1 MSGRELVI
9 LLLGFAIVAVVLRGL
24 YVAINAR
31 RGQVKLAISKN
42 IPQDVDLEALELA
55 ELPGGGAR
63 VVTRSLEEV
72 NRQNSALDLAE
83 TKAKTLNLADT
94 ENHDHIPVLMDAVEL
109 SQVKSQPSIDEL
121 YEEPHE
127 EAHDEPHEERYEE
140 SAQAVELEDQFDQQG
155 QAEAYSAPA
164 MEAATD
170 APDNEAY
177 EEPAAQTHSVEV
189 FNTQVSQDPS
199 IGEGWDDEDDYERDE
214 GDEVEAEVEAGESYA
229 AQQQTEAEY
238 VDEGETD
245 SALFDYEDDDTQEE
259 LESEERLDHRQTDTM
274 SSVAPDYDDAED
286 DDAAEDGF
294 VERSAT
300 DMPQDDSAPFSDD
313 DSYAEDEFENDVDD
327 YEEIAEAEL
336 EEEPEEEI
344 EEEPALFDADSSAD
358 GFSMTAGER
367 IGGNPPITTEV
378 KQSELFDEFDEDDR
392 GAMEK
397 PKKRAS
403 LFSLFKRKSKQL
415 KESDDPIESIE
426 EPAAAV
432 EEETEELA
440 QQELAGAQWDEP
452 DDVLFD
458 EPQDAVAAEPDY
470 EEPAYEEETYEEPAY
485 EEEAYEEEIVD
496 ELDQKRAES
505 SQPKAAD
512 PDAADEF
519 EQSEVLVLN
528 VMAKNG
534 RVFSGDDLLHVL
546 ITSGL
551 KFGEMNI
558 FHRRLS
564 KEHQGKVIFSVAN
577 MLNPGTFDLN
587 NMDEFTTLGIS
598 FFLALPTAINNLD
611 AFEQMLGV
619 AQDIRD
625 TLDGDLKD
633 DHRNGMTA
641 QTIEHYRQR
650 VRDFELR
657 RLKAVAARG

>member
-31 RGQVKLAISKN
+31 RGQIKLAISKN

-109 SQVKSQPSIDEL
+109 SQINTQSSIDEL
-121 YEEPHE
+121 YKEPHEEPHE
-127 EAHDEPHEERYEE
+127 EP
-140 SAQAVELEDQFDQQG
+140 AQAAELENQFDQQD
-155 QAEAYSAPA
+155 QVEAYSAPA
-164 MEAATD
+164 MDAATD
-170 APDNEAY
+170 SPYNEAH
-177 EEPAAQTHSVEV
+177 EEPAVQTHSVEV

-214 GDEVEAEVEAGESYA
+214 AEAEVEAGDSYA

-238 VDEGETD
+238 VDEGDTD
-245 SALFDYEDDDTQEE
+245 SAFFDYEDDDTQEE
-259 LESEERLDHRQTDTM
+259 LESEERLEHRQTDTM
-274 SSVAPDYDDAED
+274 SSVAPDYDDAEV
-286 DDAAEDGF
+286 DDATEDGF
-294 VERSAT
+294 VEQLAT
-300 DMPQDDSAPFSDD
+300 DTPQDDSAQFSDD
-313 DSYAEDEFENDVDD
+313 DGYAEDEFENDVDD
-327 YEEIAEAEL
+327 YEETAEAE
-336 EEEPEEEI
+336 PS
-344 EEEPALFDADSSAD
+344 LFDADSSAD

-378 KQSELFDEFDEDDR
+378 EQSELSDEFDEDDR

-403 LFSLFKRKSKQL
+403 LFSLFGRKSKEL
-415 KESDDPIESIE
+415 KKKPKEINDAIESIE
-426 EPAAAV
+426 EPVAAV
-432 EEETEELA
+432 AEEAEELV
-440 QQELAGAQWDEP
+440 QQELASEQWDEP

-458 EPQDAVAAEPDY
+458 DGQDAVAAEPAYD
-470 EEPAYEEETYEEPAY
+470 EPDYEEPAY

-505 SQPKAAD
+505 SQPQAAD
-512 PDAADEF
+512 PAAADEF

-528 VMAKNG
+528 VTAKNG
-534 RVFSGDDLLHVL
+534 RVFTGDDLLHVL

-558 FHRRLS
+558 FHKRLS
-564 KEHQGKVIFSVAN
+564 KEHQGTVIFSVAN

-598 FFLALPTAINNLD
+598 FFLALPSAINNLD

>member
-31 RGQVKLAISKN
+31 RGQIKLAISKN

-109 SQVKSQPSIDEL
+109 SQINTQSSIDEL
-121 YEEPHE
+121 YKEPHE
-127 EAHDEPHEERYEE
+127 EPHEERYEE
-140 SAQAVELEDQFDQQG
+140 PAQAAELENQFDQQD
-155 QAEAYSAPA
+155 QVEAYSAPV
-164 MEAATD
+164 MDAATD
-170 APDNEAY
+170 SPYNEAH

-189 FNTQVSQDPS
+189 FNTQASQDPS

-214 GDEVEAEVEAGESYA
+214 AEAEVEAGDSYA

-238 VDEGETD
+238 VDEGDTD

-259 LESEERLDHRQTDTM
+259 LESEERLEHRQTDTM
-274 SSVAPDYDDAED
+274 SSVAPDYDDAEV
-286 DDAAEDGF
+286 DDATEDGF
-294 VERSAT
+294 VEQSAT
-300 DMPQDDSAPFSDD
+300 DTPQDDSAQFSDD
-313 DSYAEDEFENDVDD
+313 DGYAEDEFENDVDD
-327 YEEIAEAEL
+327 YEETAEAEL
-336 EEEPEEEI
+336 EEEPS
-344 EEEPALFDADSSAD
+344 LFDADSSAD

-367 IGGNPPITTEV
+367 IGGNPPISTEV
-378 KQSELFDEFDEDDR
+378 EQSELFDEFDEDDR

-403 LFSLFKRKSKQL
+403 LFSLFGRKSKEL
-415 KESDDPIESIE
+415 KKKPKEINDAIESIE
-426 EPAAAV
+426 EPVAAV
-432 EEETEELA
+432 AEEAEELV
-440 QQELAGAQWDEP
+440 QQELASEQWDEP

-458 EPQDAVAAEPDY
+458 DGQDAVAAEPAYD
-470 EEPAYEEETYEEPAY
+470 EPDYEEPAY

-505 SQPKAAD
+505 SQPQAAD
-512 PDAADEF
+512 PAAADEF

-528 VMAKNG
+528 VTAKNG
-534 RVFSGDDLLHVL
+534 RVFAGDDLLHVL

-558 FHRRLS
+558 FHKRLS
-564 KEHQGKVIFSVAN
+564 KEHQGTVIFSVAN

-598 FFLALPTAINNLD
+598 FFLALPSAINNLD

>member
-31 RGQVKLAISKN
+31 RGQIKLAISKN

-109 SQVKSQPSIDEL
+109 SQINTQSSIDEL
-121 YEEPHE
+121 YKEPHE
-127 EAHDEPHEERYEE
+127 EPHEERYEE
-140 SAQAVELEDQFDQQG
+140 PAQAAELENQFDQQD
-155 QAEAYSAPA
+155 QVEAYSAPV
-164 MEAATD
+164 MDAATD
-170 APDNEAY
+170 SPYNEAH

-214 GDEVEAEVEAGESYA
+214 AEAEVEAGDSYA

-238 VDEGETD
+238 VDEGDTD

-259 LESEERLDHRQTDTM
+259 LESEERLEHRQTDTM
-274 SSVAPDYDDAED
+274 SSVAPDYDDAEV
-286 DDAAEDGF
+286 DDATEDGF
-294 VERSAT
+294 VEQLAT
-300 DMPQDDSAPFSDD
+300 DTPQDDSAQFSDD
-313 DSYAEDEFENDVDD
+313 DGYAEDEFENDVDD
-327 YEEIAEAEL
+327 YEETAEAEL
-336 EEEPEEEI
+336 EEEPS
-344 EEEPALFDADSSAD
+344 LFDADSSAD

-378 KQSELFDEFDEDDR
+378 EQSELFDEFDEDDR

-403 LFSLFKRKSKQL
+403 LFSLFGRKSKVL
-415 KESDDPIESIE
+415 KKKPKEINDAIESIE
-426 EPAAAV
+426 EPVAAV
-432 EEETEELA
+432 VEEAEELV
-440 QQELAGAQWDEP
+440 QQELASEQWDEP

-458 EPQDAVAAEPDY
+458 DGQDAVAAEPAYD
-470 EEPAYEEETYEEPAY
+470 EPDYEEPAY

-505 SQPKAAD
+505 SQPQAAD
-512 PDAADEF
+512 PAAADEF

-528 VMAKNG
+528 VTAKNG
-534 RVFSGDDLLHVL
+534 RVFAGDDLLHVL

-558 FHRRLS
+558 FHKRLS
-564 KEHQGKVIFSVAN
+564 KEHQGTVIFSVAN

-598 FFLALPTAINNLD
+598 FFLALPSAINNLD

>member
-31 RGQVKLAISKN
+31 RGQIKLAISKN

-109 SQVKSQPSIDEL
+109 SQINTQSSIDEL
-121 YEEPHE
+121 YKEPHE
-127 EAHDEPHEERYEE
+127 EPHEERYEE
-140 SAQAVELEDQFDQQG
+140 PAQAAELENQFDQQD
-155 QAEAYSAPA
+155 QVEAYSALA
-164 MEAATD
+164 MDAATD
-170 APDNEAY
+170 SPYNEAH

-189 FNTQVSQDPS
+189 FNTQASQDPS

-214 GDEVEAEVEAGESYA
+214 VEAEVEAGDSYA

-238 VDEGETD
+238 VDEGDTD
-245 SALFDYEDDDTQEE
+245 SAFFDYEDDDTQEE
-259 LESEERLDHRQTDTM
+259 LESEERLEHRQTDTM
-274 SSVAPDYDDAED
+274 SSVAPDYDDAEV
-286 DDAAEDGF
+286 DDATEDGF
-294 VERSAT
+294 VEQLAT
-300 DMPQDDSAPFSDD
+300 DTPQDDSAQFSDD
-313 DSYAEDEFENDVDD
+313 DGYAEDEFENDVDD
-327 YEEIAEAEL
+327 YEETAEAEL
-336 EEEPEEEI
+336 EEEPS
-344 EEEPALFDADSSAD
+344 LFDADSSAD

-378 KQSELFDEFDEDDR
+378 EQSELFDEFDEDDR

-403 LFSLFKRKSKQL
+403 LFSLFGRKSKVL
-415 KESDDPIESIE
+415 KKKPKEINDAIESIE
-426 EPAAAV
+426 EPVAAV
-432 EEETEELA
+432 VEEAEELV
-440 QQELAGAQWDEP
+440 QQELASEQWDEP

-458 EPQDAVAAEPDY
+458 DGQDAVAAEPAYD
-470 EEPAYEEETYEEPAY
+470 EPDYEEPAY

-505 SQPKAAD
+505 SQPQAAD
-512 PDAADEF
+512 PAAADEF

-528 VMAKNG
+528 VTAKNG
-534 RVFSGDDLLHVL
+534 RVFTGDDLLHVL

-558 FHRRLS
+558 FHKRLS
-564 KEHQGKVIFSVAN
+564 KEHQGTVIFSVAN

-598 FFLALPTAINNLD
+598 FFLALPSAINNLD

>member
-31 RGQVKLAISKN
+31 RGQIKLAISKN

-109 SQVKSQPSIDEL
+109 SQINTQSSIDEL
-121 YEEPHE
+121 YKEPHE
-127 EAHDEPHEERYEE
+127 EPHEERYEE
-140 SAQAVELEDQFDQQG
+140 PAQAAELENQFDQQD
-155 QAEAYSAPA
+155 QVEAYSAPV
-164 MEAATD
+164 MDAATD
-170 APDNEAY
+170 SPYNEAH

-189 FNTQVSQDPS
+189 FNTQASQDPS

-214 GDEVEAEVEAGESYA
+214 VEAEVEAGDSYA

-238 VDEGETD
+238 VDEGDTD

-259 LESEERLDHRQTDTM
+259 LESEERLEHRQTDTM
-274 SSVAPDYDDAED
+274 SSVAPDYDDAEV
-286 DDAAEDGF
+286 DDATEDGF
-294 VERSAT
+294 VEQSAT
-300 DMPQDDSAPFSDD
+300 DTPQDDSAQFSDD
-313 DSYAEDEFENDVDD
+313 DGYAEDEFENDVDD
-327 YEEIAEAEL
+327 YEETAEAEL
-336 EEEPEEEI
+336 EEEPS
-344 EEEPALFDADSSAD
+344 LFDADSSAD

-378 KQSELFDEFDEDDR
+378 EQSELFDEFDEDDR

-403 LFSLFKRKSKQL
+403 LFSLFGRKSKVL
-415 KESDDPIESIE
+415 KKKPKEINDAIESIE
-426 EPAAAV
+426 EPVAAV
-432 EEETEELA
+432 VEEAEELV
-440 QQELAGAQWDEP
+440 QQELASEQWDEP

-458 EPQDAVAAEPDY
+458 DGQDAVAAEPAYD
-470 EEPAYEEETYEEPAY
+470 EPDYEEPAY

-505 SQPKAAD
+505 SQPQAAD
-512 PDAADEF
+512 PAAADEF

-528 VMAKNG
+528 VTAKNG
-534 RVFSGDDLLHVL
+534 RVFTGDDLLHVL

-558 FHRRLS
+558 FHKRLS
-564 KEHQGKVIFSVAN
+564 KEHQGTVIFSVAN

-598 FFLALPTAINNLD
+598 FFLALPSAINNLD

>member
-31 RGQVKLAISKN
+31 RGQIKLAISKN

-109 SQVKSQPSIDEL
+109 SQINTQSSIDEL
-121 YEEPHE
+121 YKEPHE
-127 EAHDEPHEERYEE
+127 EPHEERYEE
-140 SAQAVELEDQFDQQG
+140 PAQAAELENQFDQQD
-155 QAEAYSAPA
+155 QVEAYSAPA
-164 MEAATD
+164 MDAATD
-170 APDNEAY
+170 SPYNEAH

-214 GDEVEAEVEAGESYA
+214 AEAEVEAGDSYA

-238 VDEGETD
+238 VDEGDTD
-245 SALFDYEDDDTQEE
+245 SAFFDYEDDDTQEE
-259 LESEERLDHRQTDTM
+259 LESEERLEHRQTDTM
-274 SSVAPDYDDAED
+274 SSVAPDYDDAEV
-286 DDAAEDGF
+286 DDATEDGF
-294 VERSAT
+294 VEQSAT
-300 DMPQDDSAPFSDD
+300 DTPQDDSAQFSDD
-313 DSYAEDEFENDVDD
+313 DGYAEDEFENDVDD
-327 YEEIAEAEL
+327 YEETAEAEL
-336 EEEPEEEI
+336 EEEPS
-344 EEEPALFDADSSAD
+344 LFDADSSAD

-378 KQSELFDEFDEDDR
+378 EQSELFDEFDEDDR

-403 LFSLFKRKSKQL
+403 LFSLFGRKSKEL
-415 KESDDPIESIE
+415 KKKPKEINDAIESIE
-426 EPAAAV
+426 EPVAAV
-432 EEETEELA
+432 AEEAEELV
-440 QQELAGAQWDEP
+440 QQELASEQWDEP

-458 EPQDAVAAEPDY
+458 DGQDAVAAEPAYD
-470 EEPAYEEETYEEPAY
+470 EPDYEEPAY

-505 SQPKAAD
+505 SQPQAAD
-512 PDAADEF
+512 PAAADEF

-528 VMAKNG
+528 VTAKNG
-534 RVFSGDDLLHVL
+534 RVFTGDDLLHVL

-558 FHRRLS
+558 FHKRLS
-564 KEHQGKVIFSVAN
+564 KEHQGTVIFSVAN

-598 FFLALPTAINNLD
+598 FFLALPSAINNLD

>member
-31 RGQVKLAISKN
+31 RGQIKLAISEN

-109 SQVKSQPSIDEL
+109 SQINTQSSIDEL
-121 YEEPHE
+121 YKEPHE
-127 EAHDEPHEERYEE
+127 EPHEERYEE
-140 SAQAVELEDQFDQQG
+140 PAQAAELENQFDQQD
-155 QAEAYSAPA
+155 QVEAYSAPV
-164 MEAATD
+164 MDAATD
-170 APDNEAY
+170 SPYNEAH

-189 FNTQVSQDPS
+189 FNTQASQDPS

-214 GDEVEAEVEAGESYA
+214 VEAEVEAGDSYA

-238 VDEGETD
+238 VDEGDTD
-245 SALFDYEDDDTQEE
+245 SAFFDYEDDDTQEE
-259 LESEERLDHRQTDTM
+259 LESEERLEHRQTDTM
-274 SSVAPDYDDAED
+274 SSVAPDYDDAEV
-286 DDAAEDGF
+286 DDATEDGF
-294 VERSAT
+294 VEQLAT
-300 DMPQDDSAPFSDD
+300 DTPQDDSAQFSDD
-313 DSYAEDEFENDVDD
+313 DGYAEDEFENDVDD
-327 YEEIAEAEL
+327 YEETAEAEL
-336 EEEPEEEI
+336 EEEPS
-344 EEEPALFDADSSAD
+344 LFDADSSAD

-378 KQSELFDEFDEDDR
+378 EQSELFDEFDEDDR

-403 LFSLFKRKSKQL
+403 LFSLFGRKSKVL
-415 KESDDPIESIE
+415 KKKPKEINDAIESIE
-426 EPAAAV
+426 EPVAAV
-432 EEETEELA
+432 VEEAEELV
-440 QQELAGAQWDEP
+440 QQELASEQWDEP

-458 EPQDAVAAEPDY
+458 DGQDAVAAEPAYD
-470 EEPAYEEETYEEPAY
+470 EPDYEEPAY

-505 SQPKAAD
+505 SQPQAAD
-512 PDAADEF
+512 PAAADEF

-528 VMAKNG
+528 VTAKNG
-534 RVFSGDDLLHVL
+534 RVFTGDDLLHVL

-558 FHRRLS
+558 FHKRLS
-564 KEHQGKVIFSVAN
+564 KEHQGTVIFSVAN

-598 FFLALPTAINNLD
+598 FFLALPSAINNLD

>member
-1 MSGRELVI
+1 
-9 LLLGFAIVAVVLRGL
+9 
-24 YVAINAR
+24 
-31 RGQVKLAISKN
+31 
-42 IPQDVDLEALELA
+42 
-55 ELPGGGAR
+55 
-63 VVTRSLEEV
+63 
-72 NRQNSALDLAE
+72 
-83 TKAKTLNLADT
+83 
-94 ENHDHIPVLMDAVEL
+94 MD
-109 SQVKSQPSIDEL
+109 
-121 YEEPHE
+121 
-127 EAHDEPHEERYEE
+127 
-140 SAQAVELEDQFDQQG
+140 
-155 QAEAYSAPA
+155 
-164 MEAATD
+164 AATD
-170 APDNEAY
+170 SPYNEAH

-214 GDEVEAEVEAGESYA
+214 VEAEVEAGDSYA

-238 VDEGETD
+238 VDEGDTD

-259 LESEERLDHRQTDTM
+259 LESEERLEHRQTDTM
-274 SSVAPDYDDAED
+274 SSVAPDYDDAEV
-286 DDAAEDGF
+286 DDATEDGF
-294 VERSAT
+294 VEQSAT
-300 DMPQDDSAPFSDD
+300 DTPQDDSAQFSDD
-313 DSYAEDEFENDVDD
+313 DGYAEDEFENDVDD
-327 YEEIAEAEL
+327 YEETAEAEL
-336 EEEPEEEI
+336 EEEPS
-344 EEEPALFDADSSAD
+344 LFDADISAD

-378 KQSELFDEFDEDDR
+378 EQSELFDEFDEDDR

-403 LFSLFKRKSKQL
+403 LFSLFGRKSKEL
-415 KESDDPIESIE
+415 KKKPKEINDAIESIE
-426 EPAAAV
+426 EPVAAV
-432 EEETEELA
+432 VEEAEELV
-440 QQELAGAQWDEP
+440 QQELASEQWDEP

-458 EPQDAVAAEPDY
+458 DGQDAVAAEPAYD
-470 EEPAYEEETYEEPAY
+470 EPDYEEPAY

-496 ELDQKRAES
+496 ELDEKRAES
-505 SQPKAAD
+505 SQPQAAD
-512 PDAADEF
+512 PAAADEF

-528 VMAKNG
+528 VTAKNG
-534 RVFSGDDLLHVL
+534 RVFTGDDLLHVL

-558 FHRRLS
+558 FHKRLS
-564 KEHQGKVIFSVAN
+564 KEHQGTVIFSVAN

-598 FFLALPTAINNLD
+598 FFLALPSAINNLD

-657 RLKAVAARG
+657 RLKAVAARE

>member
-31 RGQVKLAISKN
+31 RGQIKLAISKN

-109 SQVKSQPSIDEL
+109 SQINTQSSIDEL
-121 YEEPHE
+121 YKEPHE
-127 EAHDEPHEERYEE
+127 EPHEERYEE
-140 SAQAVELEDQFDQQG
+140 PAQAAELENQFDQQD
-155 QAEAYSAPA
+155 QVEAYSAPV
-164 MEAATD
+164 MDAATD
-170 APDNEAY
+170 SPYNEAH

-189 FNTQVSQDPS
+189 FNTQASQDPS

-214 GDEVEAEVEAGESYA
+214 AEAEVEAGDSYA

-238 VDEGETD
+238 VDEGDTD
-245 SALFDYEDDDTQEE
+245 SAFFDYEDDDTQEE
-259 LESEERLDHRQTDTM
+259 LESEERLEHRQTDTM
-274 SSVAPDYDDAED
+274 SSVAPDYDDAEV
-286 DDAAEDGF
+286 DDATEDGF
-294 VERSAT
+294 VEQSAT
-300 DMPQDDSAPFSDD
+300 DTPQDDSAQFSDD
-313 DSYAEDEFENDVDD
+313 DGYAEDEFENDVDD
-327 YEEIAEAEL
+327 YEETAEAEL
-336 EEEPEEEI
+336 EEEPS
-344 EEEPALFDADSSAD
+344 LFDADSSAD

-367 IGGNPPITTEV
+367 IGGNPPISTEV
-378 KQSELFDEFDEDDR
+378 EQSELFDEFDEDDR

-403 LFSLFKRKSKQL
+403 LFSLFGRKSKVL
-415 KESDDPIESIE
+415 KKKPKEINDAIESIE
-426 EPAAAV
+426 EPVAAV
-432 EEETEELA
+432 VEEAEELV
-440 QQELAGAQWDEP
+440 QQELASEQWDEP

-458 EPQDAVAAEPDY
+458 DGQDAVAAEPAYD
-470 EEPAYEEETYEEPAY
+470 EPDYEEPAY

-505 SQPKAAD
+505 SQPQAAD
-512 PDAADEF
+512 PAAADEF

-528 VMAKNG
+528 VTAKNG
-534 RVFSGDDLLHVL
+534 RVFAGDDLLHVL

-558 FHRRLS
+558 FHKRLS
-564 KEHQGKVIFSVAN
+564 KEHQGTVIFSVAN

-598 FFLALPTAINNLD
+598 FFLALPSAINNLD

>member
-31 RGQVKLAISKN
+31 RGQIKLAISKN

-109 SQVKSQPSIDEL
+109 SQINTQSSIDEL
-121 YEEPHE
+121 YKEPHE
-127 EAHDEPHEERYEE
+127 EPHEERYEE
-140 SAQAVELEDQFDQQG
+140 PAQAAELENQFDQQD
-155 QAEAYSAPA
+155 QVEAYSAPV
-164 MEAATD
+164 MDAATD
-170 APDNEAY
+170 SPYNEAH

-214 GDEVEAEVEAGESYA
+214 VEAEVEAGDSYA

-238 VDEGETD
+238 VDEGDTD

-259 LESEERLDHRQTDTM
+259 LESEERLEHRQTDTM
-274 SSVAPDYDDAED
+274 SSVAPDYDDAEV
-286 DDAAEDGF
+286 DDATEDGF
-294 VERSAT
+294 VEQLAT
-300 DMPQDDSAPFSDD
+300 DTPQDDSAQFSDD
-313 DSYAEDEFENDVDD
+313 DGYAEDEFENDVDD
-327 YEEIAEAEL
+327 YEETAEAEL
-336 EEEPEEEI
+336 EEEPS
-344 EEEPALFDADSSAD
+344 LFDADSSAD

-378 KQSELFDEFDEDDR
+378 EQSELFDEFDEDDR

-403 LFSLFKRKSKQL
+403 LFSLFGRKSKVL
-415 KESDDPIESIE
+415 KKKPKEINDAIESIE
-426 EPAAAV
+426 EPVAAV
-432 EEETEELA
+432 AEEAEELV
-440 QQELAGAQWDEP
+440 QQELASEQWDEP

-458 EPQDAVAAEPDY
+458 DGQDAVAAEPAYD
-470 EEPAYEEETYEEPAY
+470 EPDYEEPAY

-505 SQPKAAD
+505 SQPQAAD
-512 PDAADEF
+512 PAAADEF

-528 VMAKNG
+528 VTAKNG
-534 RVFSGDDLLHVL
+534 RVFTGDDLLHVL

-558 FHRRLS
+558 FHKRLS
-564 KEHQGKVIFSVAN
+564 KEHQGTVIFSVAN

-598 FFLALPTAINNLD
+598 FFLALPSAINNLD

>member
-31 RGQVKLAISKN
+31 RGQIKLAISKN

-109 SQVKSQPSIDEL
+109 SQINTQSSIDEL
-121 YEEPHE
+121 YKEPHE
-127 EAHDEPHEERYEE
+127 EPHEERYEE
-140 SAQAVELEDQFDQQG
+140 PAQAAELENQFDQQD
-155 QAEAYSAPA
+155 QVEAYSAPA
-164 MEAATD
+164 MDAATD
-170 APDNEAY
+170 SPYNEAH

-214 GDEVEAEVEAGESYA
+214 AEAEVEAGDSYA

-238 VDEGETD
+238 VDEGDTD

-259 LESEERLDHRQTDTM
+259 LESEERLEHRQTDTM
-274 SSVAPDYDDAED
+274 SSVAPDYDDAEV
-286 DDAAEDGF
+286 DDATEDGF
-294 VERSAT
+294 VEQSAT
-300 DMPQDDSAPFSDD
+300 DTPQDDSAQFSDD
-313 DSYAEDEFENDVDD
+313 DGYAEDEFENDVDD
-327 YEEIAEAEL
+327 YEETAEAEL
-336 EEEPEEEI
+336 EEEPS
-344 EEEPALFDADSSAD
+344 LFDADSSAD

-378 KQSELFDEFDEDDR
+378 EQSELFDEFDEDDR

-403 LFSLFKRKSKQL
+403 LFSLFGRKSKVL
-415 KESDDPIESIE
+415 KKKPKEINDAIESIE
-426 EPAAAV
+426 EPVAAV
-432 EEETEELA
+432 AEEAEELV
-440 QQELAGAQWDEP
+440 QQELASEQWDEP

-458 EPQDAVAAEPDY
+458 DGQDAVAAEPAYD
-470 EEPAYEEETYEEPAY
+470 EPDYEEPAY

-505 SQPKAAD
+505 SQPQAAD
-512 PDAADEF
+512 PAAADEF

-528 VMAKNG
+528 VTAKNG
-534 RVFSGDDLLHVL
+534 RVFAGDDLLHVL

-558 FHRRLS
+558 FHKRLS
-564 KEHQGKVIFSVAN
+564 KEHQGTVIFSVAN

-598 FFLALPTAINNLD
+598 FFLALPSAINNLD

>member
-31 RGQVKLAISKN
+31 RGQIKLAISKN

-109 SQVKSQPSIDEL
+109 SQAKSQPSIDEL
-121 YEEPHE
+121 YEEPH
-127 EAHDEPHEERYEE
+127 DEPDEERYEE
-140 SAQAVELEDQFDQQG
+140 PTQAVELEDQFGQQD
-155 QAEAYSAPA
+155 QAEVYSAPA
-164 MEAATD
+164 IEAATD
-170 APDNEAY
+170 TPDNEAY

-214 GDEVEAEVEAGESYA
+214 GEEGETEAGESYA
-229 AQQQTEAEY
+229 AQQQTEAAY

-259 LESEERLDHRQTDTM
+259 LESEEGLEHRQIDTM

-286 DDAAEDGF
+286 DDATEADFAEQ
-294 VERSAT
+294 SAT
-300 DMPQDDSAPFSDD
+300 DLRQDDSAQYSDD

-327 YEEIAEAEL
+327 YEETAEAEL
-336 EEEPEEEI
+336 EEEAEEEPEEET
-344 EEEPALFDADSSAD
+344 EEEPVLFNADSSAD
-358 GFSMTAGER
+358 AFSMTAGER
-367 IGGNPPITTEV
+367 IGGNSPITAEV
-378 KQSELFDEFDEDDR
+378 KQSELFDEFDEGDR

-397 PKKRAS
+397 PKKRTS
-403 LFSLFKRKSKQL
+403 LFSLFGWKSKQL
-415 KESDDPIESIE
+415 KKQLEVSDESIESIE
-426 EPAAAV
+426 EPVAAV

-458 EPQDAVAAEPDY
+458 ERQDEVAAVPVY
-470 EEPAYEEETYEEPAY
+470 QVPANEEPAY
-485 EEEAYEEEIVD
+485 EEEAYEEEIFD
-496 ELDQKRAES
+496 ELDQKHAES

-512 PDAADEF
+512 PAAADEF

-558 FHRRLS
+558 FHKRLS
-564 KEHQGKVIFSVAN
+564 KEHQGTVIFSVAN

>member
-31 RGQVKLAISKN
+31 RGQIKLAISKN

-109 SQVKSQPSIDEL
+109 SQINTQSSIDEL
-121 YEEPHE
+121 YKEPHE
-127 EAHDEPHEERYEE
+127 EPHEERYEE
-140 SAQAVELEDQFDQQG
+140 PAQAAELENQFDQQD
-155 QAEAYSAPA
+155 QVEAYSAPV
-164 MEAATD
+164 MDAATD
-170 APDNEAY
+170 SPYNEAH

-214 GDEVEAEVEAGESYA
+214 VEAEVEAGDSYA

-238 VDEGETD
+238 VDEGDTD

-259 LESEERLDHRQTDTM
+259 LESEERLEHRQTDTM
-274 SSVAPDYDDAED
+274 SSVAPDYDDAEV
-286 DDAAEDGF
+286 DDATEDGF
-294 VERSAT
+294 VEQSAT
-300 DMPQDDSAPFSDD
+300 DTPQDDSAQFSDD
-313 DSYAEDEFENDVDD
+313 DGYAEDEFENDVDD
-327 YEEIAEAEL
+327 YEETAEAEL
-336 EEEPEEEI
+336 EEEPS
-344 EEEPALFDADSSAD
+344 LFDADSSAD

-367 IGGNPPITTEV
+367 IGGNPPISTEV
-378 KQSELFDEFDEDDR
+378 EQSELFDEFDEDDR

-403 LFSLFKRKSKQL
+403 LFSLFGRKSKVL
-415 KESDDPIESIE
+415 KKKPKEINDAIESIE
-426 EPAAAV
+426 EPVAAV
-432 EEETEELA
+432 AEEAEELV
-440 QQELAGAQWDEP
+440 QQELASEQWDEP
-452 DDVLFD
+452 NDVLFD
-458 EPQDAVAAEPDY
+458 DGQDAVAAEPAYD
-470 EEPAYEEETYEEPAY
+470 EPDYEEPAY

-505 SQPKAAD
+505 SQPQAAD
-512 PDAADEF
+512 PAAADEF

-528 VMAKNG
+528 VTAKNG
-534 RVFSGDDLLHVL
+534 RVFAGDDLLHVL

-558 FHRRLS
+558 FHKRLS
-564 KEHQGKVIFSVAN
+564 KEHQGTVIFSVAN

-598 FFLALPTAINNLD
+598 FFLALPSAINNLD

>member
-31 RGQVKLAISKN
+31 RGQIKLAISKN

-63 VVTRSLEEV
+63 VVIRSLEEV

-109 SQVKSQPSIDEL
+109 SQINTQSSIDEL
-121 YEEPHE
+121 YKEPHE
-127 EAHDEPHEERYEE
+127 EPHEERYEE
-140 SAQAVELEDQFDQQG
+140 PAQAAELENQFDQQD
-155 QAEAYSAPA
+155 QVEAYSALA
-164 MEAATD
+164 MDAATD
-170 APDNEAY
+170 SPYNEAH

-214 GDEVEAEVEAGESYA
+214 AEAEVEAGDSYA

-238 VDEGETD
+238 VDEGDTD

-259 LESEERLDHRQTDTM
+259 LESEERLEHRQTDTM
-274 SSVAPDYDDAED
+274 SSVAPDYDDAEV
-286 DDAAEDGF
+286 DDATEDGF
-294 VERSAT
+294 VEQSAT
-300 DMPQDDSAPFSDD
+300 DTPQDDSAQFSDD
-313 DSYAEDEFENDVDD
+313 DGYAEDEFENDVDD
-327 YEEIAEAEL
+327 YEETAEAEL
-336 EEEPEEEI
+336 EEEPS
-344 EEEPALFDADSSAD
+344 LFDADSSAD

-378 KQSELFDEFDEDDR
+378 EQSELFDEFDEDDR

-403 LFSLFKRKSKQL
+403 LFSLFRRKSKEL
-415 KESDDPIESIE
+415 KKKPKEINDAIESIE
-426 EPAAAV
+426 EPVAAV
-432 EEETEELA
+432 VEEAEELV
-440 QQELAGAQWDEP
+440 QQELASEQWDEP

-458 EPQDAVAAEPDY
+458 DGQDAVAAEPAYD
-470 EEPAYEEETYEEPAY
+470 EPDYEEPAY

-505 SQPKAAD
+505 SQPQAAD
-512 PDAADEF
+512 PAAADEF

-528 VMAKNG
+528 VTAKNG
-534 RVFSGDDLLHVL
+534 RVFTGDDLLHVL

-558 FHRRLS
+558 FHKRLS
-564 KEHQGKVIFSVAN
+564 KEHQGTVIFSVAN

-598 FFLALPTAINNLD
+598 FFLALPSAINNLD

>member
-31 RGQVKLAISKN
+31 RGQIKLAISKN

-109 SQVKSQPSIDEL
+109 SQINTQSSIDEL
-121 YEEPHE
+121 YKEPHE
-127 EAHDEPHEERYEE
+127 EPHEERYEE
-140 SAQAVELEDQFDQQG
+140 PAQAAELENQFDQQD
-155 QAEAYSAPA
+155 QVEAYSALA
-164 MEAATD
+164 MDAATD
-170 APDNEAY
+170 SPYNEAH

-214 GDEVEAEVEAGESYA
+214 VEAEVEAGDSYA

-238 VDEGETD
+238 VDEGDTD

-259 LESEERLDHRQTDTM
+259 LESEERLEHRQTDTM
-274 SSVAPDYDDAED
+274 SSVAPDYDDAEV
-286 DDAAEDGF
+286 DDATEDGF
-294 VERSAT
+294 VEQLAT
-300 DMPQDDSAPFSDD
+300 DTPQDDSAQFSDD
-313 DSYAEDEFENDVDD
+313 DGYAEDEFENDVDD
-327 YEEIAEAEL
+327 YEETAEAEL
-336 EEEPEEEI
+336 EEEPS
-344 EEEPALFDADSSAD
+344 LFDADSSAD

-378 KQSELFDEFDEDDR
+378 EQSELFDEFDEDDR

-403 LFSLFKRKSKQL
+403 LFSLFGRKSKVL
-415 KESDDPIESIE
+415 KKKPKEINDAIESIE
-426 EPAAAV
+426 EPVAAV
-432 EEETEELA
+432 VEEAEELV
-440 QQELAGAQWDEP
+440 QQELASEQWDEP

-458 EPQDAVAAEPDY
+458 DGQDAVAAEPAYD
-470 EEPAYEEETYEEPAY
+470 EPDYEEPAY

-505 SQPKAAD
+505 SQPQAAD
-512 PDAADEF
+512 PAAADEF

-528 VMAKNG
+528 VTAKNG
-534 RVFSGDDLLHVL
+534 RVFAGDDLLHVL

-558 FHRRLS
+558 FHKRLS
-564 KEHQGKVIFSVAN
+564 KEHQGTVIFSVAN

-598 FFLALPTAINNLD
+598 FFLALPSAINNLD

>member
-31 RGQVKLAISKN
+31 RGQIKLAISKN

-109 SQVKSQPSIDEL
+109 SQFNTQSSIDEL
-121 YEEPHE
+121 YKEPHEEPHE
-127 EAHDEPHEERYEE
+127 EP
-140 SAQAVELEDQFDQQG
+140 AQAAELENQFDQQD
-155 QAEAYSAPA
+155 QVEVYSAPA
-164 MEAATD
+164 MDAATD
-170 APDNEAY
+170 SPYNEAH

-214 GDEVEAEVEAGESYA
+214 VEAEVEAGDSYA

-238 VDEGETD
+238 VDEGDTD

-259 LESEERLDHRQTDTM
+259 LESEERLEHRQTDTM
-274 SSVAPDYDDAED
+274 SSVAPDYDDAEV
-286 DDAAEDGF
+286 DDATEDGF
-294 VERSAT
+294 VEQLAT
-300 DMPQDDSAPFSDD
+300 DTPQDDSAQFSDD
-313 DSYAEDEFENDVDD
+313 DGYAEDEFENDVDD
-327 YEEIAEAEL
+327 YEETAEAE
-336 EEEPEEEI
+336 PS
-344 EEEPALFDADSSAD
+344 LFDADSSAD

-378 KQSELFDEFDEDDR
+378 EQSELFDEFDEDDR

-403 LFSLFKRKSKQL
+403 LFSLFGRKPKVL
-415 KESDDPIESIE
+415 KKKPKEINDAIESIE
-426 EPAAAV
+426 EPVAAV
-432 EEETEELA
+432 AEEAEELV
-440 QQELAGAQWDEP
+440 QQELASEQWDEP

-458 EPQDAVAAEPDY
+458 DGQDAVAAEPAYD
-470 EEPAYEEETYEEPAY
+470 EPDYEEPAY
-485 EEEAYEEEIVD
+485 EEEAYEEEIVG

-505 SQPKAAD
+505 SQPQAAD
-512 PDAADEF
+512 PAAPDEF

-528 VMAKNG
+528 VTAKNG
-534 RVFSGDDLLHVL
+534 RVFTGDDLLHVL

-558 FHRRLS
+558 FHKRLS
-564 KEHQGKVIFSVAN
+564 KEHQGTVIFSVAN

-598 FFLALPTAINNLD
+598 FFLALPSAINNLD

>member
-31 RGQVKLAISKN
+31 RGQIKLAISKN

-109 SQVKSQPSIDEL
+109 SQINTQSSIDEL
-121 YEEPHE
+121 YKEPHE
-127 EAHDEPHEERYEE
+127 EPHEERYEE
-140 SAQAVELEDQFDQQG
+140 PAQAAELENQFDQQD
-155 QAEAYSAPA
+155 QVEAYSAPV
-164 MEAATD
+164 MDAATD
-170 APDNEAY
+170 SPYNEAH

-189 FNTQVSQDPS
+189 FNTQASQDPS

-214 GDEVEAEVEAGESYA
+214 AEAEVEAGDSYA

-238 VDEGETD
+238 VDEGDTD
-245 SALFDYEDDDTQEE
+245 SAFFDYEDDDTQEE
-259 LESEERLDHRQTDTM
+259 LESEERLEHRQTDTM
-274 SSVAPDYDDAED
+274 SSVAPDYDDAEV
-286 DDAAEDGF
+286 DDATEDGF
-294 VERSAT
+294 VEQLAT
-300 DMPQDDSAPFSDD
+300 DTPQDDSAQFSDD
-313 DSYAEDEFENDVDD
+313 DGYAEDEFENDVDD
-327 YEEIAEAEL
+327 YEETAEAEL
-336 EEEPEEEI
+336 EEEPS
-344 EEEPALFDADSSAD
+344 LFDADSSAD

-378 KQSELFDEFDEDDR
+378 EQSELFDEFDEDDR

-403 LFSLFKRKSKQL
+403 LFSLFGRKSKVL
-415 KESDDPIESIE
+415 KKKPKEINDAIESIE
-426 EPAAAV
+426 EPVAAV
-432 EEETEELA
+432 AEEAEELV
-440 QQELAGAQWDEP
+440 QQELASEQWDEP

-458 EPQDAVAAEPDY
+458 DGQDAVAAEPAYD
-470 EEPAYEEETYEEPAY
+470 EPDYEEPAY

-505 SQPKAAD
+505 SQPQAAD
-512 PDAADEF
+512 PAAADEF

-528 VMAKNG
+528 VTAKNG
-534 RVFSGDDLLHVL
+534 RVFTGDDLLHVL

-558 FHRRLS
+558 FHKRLS
-564 KEHQGKVIFSVAN
+564 KEHQGTVIFSVAN

-598 FFLALPTAINNLD
+598 FFLALPSAINNLD

>member
-31 RGQVKLAISKN
+31 RGQIKLAISKN

-109 SQVKSQPSIDEL
+109 SQINTQSSIDEL
-121 YEEPHE
+121 YKEPHE
-127 EAHDEPHEERYEE
+127 EPHEERYEE
-140 SAQAVELEDQFDQQG
+140 PAQAAELENQFDQQD
-155 QAEAYSAPA
+155 QVEAYSALA
-164 MEAATD
+164 MDAATD
-170 APDNEAY
+170 SPYNEAH

-214 GDEVEAEVEAGESYA
+214 AEAEVEAGDSYA

-238 VDEGETD
+238 VDEGDTD
-245 SALFDYEDDDTQEE
+245 SAFFDYEDDDTQEE
-259 LESEERLDHRQTDTM
+259 LESEERLEHRQTDTM
-274 SSVAPDYDDAED
+274 SSVAPDYDDAEV
-286 DDAAEDGF
+286 DDATEDGF
-294 VERSAT
+294 VEQSAT
-300 DMPQDDSAPFSDD
+300 DTPQDDSAQFSDD
-313 DSYAEDEFENDVDD
+313 DGYAEDEFENDVDD
-327 YEEIAEAEL
+327 YEETAEAEL
-336 EEEPEEEI
+336 EEEPS
-344 EEEPALFDADSSAD
+344 LFDADSSAD

-378 KQSELFDEFDEDDR
+378 EQSELFDEFDEDDR

-403 LFSLFKRKSKQL
+403 LFSLFGRKSKVL
-415 KESDDPIESIE
+415 KKKPKEINDAIESIE
-426 EPAAAV
+426 EPVAAV
-432 EEETEELA
+432 AEEAEELV
-440 QQELAGAQWDEP
+440 QQELASEQWDEP

-458 EPQDAVAAEPDY
+458 DGQDAVAAEPAYD
-470 EEPAYEEETYEEPAY
+470 EPDYEEPAY

-505 SQPKAAD
+505 SQPQAAD
-512 PDAADEF
+512 PAAADEF

-528 VMAKNG
+528 VTAKNG
-534 RVFSGDDLLHVL
+534 RVFTGDDLLHVL

-558 FHRRLS
+558 FHKRLS
-564 KEHQGKVIFSVAN
+564 KEHQGTVIFSVAN

-598 FFLALPTAINNLD
+598 FFLALPSAINNLD

>member
-31 RGQVKLAISKN
+31 RGQIKLAISKN

-109 SQVKSQPSIDEL
+109 SQINTQSSIDEL
-121 YEEPHE
+121 YKEPHE
-127 EAHDEPHEERYEE
+127 EPHEERYEE
-140 SAQAVELEDQFDQQG
+140 PAQAAELENQFDQQD
-155 QAEAYSAPA
+155 QVEAYSALA
-164 MEAATD
+164 MDAATD
-170 APDNEAY
+170 SPYNEAH
-177 EEPAAQTHSVEV
+177 EEPAVQTHSVEV

-214 GDEVEAEVEAGESYA
+214 AEAEVEAGDSYA

-238 VDEGETD
+238 VDEGDTD
-245 SALFDYEDDDTQEE
+245 SAFFDYEDDDTQEE
-259 LESEERLDHRQTDTM
+259 LESEERLEHRQTDTM
-274 SSVAPDYDDAED
+274 SSVAPDYDDAEV
-286 DDAAEDGF
+286 DDATEDGF
-294 VERSAT
+294 VEQLAT
-300 DMPQDDSAPFSDD
+300 DTPQDDSAQFSDD
-313 DSYAEDEFENDVDD
+313 DGYAEDEFENDVDD
-327 YEEIAEAEL
+327 YEETAEAEL
-336 EEEPEEEI
+336 EEEPS
-344 EEEPALFDADSSAD
+344 LFDADSSAD

-378 KQSELFDEFDEDDR
+378 EQSELFDEFDEDDR

-403 LFSLFKRKSKQL
+403 LFSLFGRKSKVL
-415 KESDDPIESIE
+415 KKKPKEINDAIESIE
-426 EPAAAV
+426 EPVAAV
-432 EEETEELA
+432 AEEAEELV
-440 QQELAGAQWDEP
+440 QQELASEQWDEP

-458 EPQDAVAAEPDY
+458 DGQDAVAAEPAYD
-470 EEPAYEEETYEEPAY
+470 EPDYEEPAY

-505 SQPKAAD
+505 SQPQAAD
-512 PDAADEF
+512 PAAADEF
-519 EQSEVLVLN
+519 EKSEVLVLN
-528 VMAKNG
+528 VTAKNG
-534 RVFSGDDLLHVL
+534 RVFTGDDLLHVL

-558 FHRRLS
+558 FHKRLS
-564 KEHQGKVIFSVAN
+564 KEHQGTVIFSVAN

-598 FFLALPTAINNLD
+598 FFLALPSAINNLD

>member
-31 RGQVKLAISKN
+31 RGQIKLAISKN

-109 SQVKSQPSIDEL
+109 SQINTQSSIDEL
-121 YEEPHE
+121 YKEPHE
-127 EAHDEPHEERYEE
+127 EPHEERYEE
-140 SAQAVELEDQFDQQG
+140 PAQAAELENQFDQQD
-155 QAEAYSAPA
+155 QVEAYSAPV
-164 MEAATD
+164 MDAATD
-170 APDNEAY
+170 SPYNEAH

-189 FNTQVSQDPS
+189 FNTQASQDPS

-214 GDEVEAEVEAGESYA
+214 AEAEVEAGDSYA

-238 VDEGETD
+238 VDEGDTD

-259 LESEERLDHRQTDTM
+259 LESEERLEHRQTDTM
-274 SSVAPDYDDAED
+274 SSVAPDYDDAEV
-286 DDAAEDGF
+286 DDATEDGF
-294 VERSAT
+294 VEQLAT
-300 DMPQDDSAPFSDD
+300 DTPQDDSAQFSDD
-313 DSYAEDEFENDVDD
+313 DGYAEDEFENDVDD
-327 YEEIAEAEL
+327 YEETAEAEL
-336 EEEPEEEI
+336 EEEPS
-344 EEEPALFDADSSAD
+344 LFDADSSAD

-367 IGGNPPITTEV
+367 IGGNPPISTEV
-378 KQSELFDEFDEDDR
+378 EQSELFDEFDEDDR

-403 LFSLFKRKSKQL
+403 LFSLFGRKSKVL
-415 KESDDPIESIE
+415 KKKPKEINDAIESIE
-426 EPAAAV
+426 EPVAAV
-432 EEETEELA
+432 AEEAEELV
-440 QQELAGAQWDEP
+440 QQELASEQWDEP

-458 EPQDAVAAEPDY
+458 DGQDAVAAEPAYD
-470 EEPAYEEETYEEPAY
+470 EPDYEEPAY

-505 SQPKAAD
+505 SQPQAAD
-512 PDAADEF
+512 PAAADEF

-528 VMAKNG
+528 VTAKNG
-534 RVFSGDDLLHVL
+534 RVFAGDDLLHVL

-558 FHRRLS
+558 FHKRLS
-564 KEHQGKVIFSVAN
+564 KEHQGTVIFSVAN

-598 FFLALPTAINNLD
+598 FFLALPSAINNLD

>member
-31 RGQVKLAISKN
+31 RGQIKLAISKN

-109 SQVKSQPSIDEL
+109 SQINTQSSIDEL
-121 YEEPHE
+121 YKEPHE
-127 EAHDEPHEERYEE
+127 EPHEERYEE
-140 SAQAVELEDQFDQQG
+140 PAQAAELENQFDQQD
-155 QAEAYSAPA
+155 QVEAYSAPV
-164 MEAATD
+164 MDAATD
-170 APDNEAY
+170 SPYNEAH

-189 FNTQVSQDPS
+189 FNTQASQDPS

-214 GDEVEAEVEAGESYA
+214 VEAEVEAGDSYA

-238 VDEGETD
+238 VDEGDTD

-259 LESEERLDHRQTDTM
+259 LESEERLEHRQTDTM
-274 SSVAPDYDDAED
+274 SSVAPDYDDAEV
-286 DDAAEDGF
+286 DDATEDGF
-294 VERSAT
+294 VEQSAT
-300 DMPQDDSAPFSDD
+300 DTPQDDSAQFSDD
-313 DSYAEDEFENDVDD
+313 DGYAEDEFENDVDD
-327 YEEIAEAEL
+327 YEETAEAEL
-336 EEEPEEEI
+336 EEEPS
-344 EEEPALFDADSSAD
+344 LFDADSSAD

-378 KQSELFDEFDEDDR
+378 EQSELFDEFDEDDR

-403 LFSLFKRKSKQL
+403 LFSLFGRKSKVL
-415 KESDDPIESIE
+415 KKKPKEINDAIESIE
-426 EPAAAV
+426 EPVAAV
-432 EEETEELA
+432 AEEAEELV
-440 QQELAGAQWDEP
+440 QQELASEQWDEP

-458 EPQDAVAAEPDY
+458 DGQDAVAAEPAYD
-470 EEPAYEEETYEEPAY
+470 EPDYEEPAY

-505 SQPKAAD
+505 SQPQAAD
-512 PDAADEF
+512 PAAADEF

-528 VMAKNG
+528 VTAKNG
-534 RVFSGDDLLHVL
+534 RVFTGDDLLHVL

-558 FHRRLS
+558 FHKRLS
-564 KEHQGKVIFSVAN
+564 KEHQGTVIFSVAN

-598 FFLALPTAINNLD
+598 FFLALPSAINNLD

>member
-31 RGQVKLAISKN
+31 RGQIKLAISKN

-109 SQVKSQPSIDEL
+109 SQINTQSSIDEL
-121 YEEPHE
+121 YKEPHE
-127 EAHDEPHEERYEE
+127 EPHEERYEE
-140 SAQAVELEDQFDQQG
+140 PAQAAELENQFDQQD
-155 QAEAYSAPA
+155 QVEAYSAPV
-164 MEAATD
+164 MDAATD
-170 APDNEAY
+170 SPYNEAH

-189 FNTQVSQDPS
+189 FNTQASQDPS

-214 GDEVEAEVEAGESYA
+214 VEAEVEAGDSYA

-238 VDEGETD
+238 VDEGDTD
-245 SALFDYEDDDTQEE
+245 SAFFDYEDDDTQEE
-259 LESEERLDHRQTDTM
+259 LESEERLEHRQTDTM
-274 SSVAPDYDDAED
+274 SSVAPDYDDAEV
-286 DDAAEDGF
+286 DDATEDGF
-294 VERSAT
+294 VEQLAT
-300 DMPQDDSAPFSDD
+300 DTPQDDSAQFSDD
-313 DSYAEDEFENDVDD
+313 DGYAEDEFENDVDD
-327 YEEIAEAEL
+327 YEETAEAEL
-336 EEEPEEEI
+336 EEEPS
-344 EEEPALFDADSSAD
+344 LFDADSSAD

-367 IGGNPPITTEV
+367 IGGNPPISTEV
-378 KQSELFDEFDEDDR
+378 EQSELFDEFDEDDR

-403 LFSLFKRKSKQL
+403 LFSLFGRKSKVL
-415 KESDDPIESIE
+415 KKKPKEINDAIESIE
-426 EPAAAV
+426 EPVAAV
-432 EEETEELA
+432 VEEAEELV
-440 QQELAGAQWDEP
+440 QQELASEQWDEP

-458 EPQDAVAAEPDY
+458 DGQDAVAAEPAYDEPDY
-470 EEPAYEEETYEEPAY
+470 EETAY

-505 SQPKAAD
+505 SQPQAAD
-512 PDAADEF
+512 PAAADEF

-528 VMAKNG
+528 VTAKNG
-534 RVFSGDDLLHVL
+534 RVFTGDDLLHVL

-558 FHRRLS
+558 FHKRLS
-564 KEHQGKVIFSVAN
+564 KEHQGTVIFSVAN

-598 FFLALPTAINNLD
+598 FFLALPSAINNLD

>member
-31 RGQVKLAISKN
+31 RGQIKLAISKN

-109 SQVKSQPSIDEL
+109 SQINTQSSIDEL
-121 YEEPHE
+121 YKEPHE
-127 EAHDEPHEERYEE
+127 EP
-140 SAQAVELEDQFDQQG
+140 AQAAELENQFDQQD
-155 QAEAYSAPA
+155 QVEAYSAPA
-164 MEAATD
+164 MDAATD
-170 APDNEAY
+170 SPYNEAH

-214 GDEVEAEVEAGESYA
+214 VEAEVEAGDSYA

-238 VDEGETD
+238 VDEGDTD

-259 LESEERLDHRQTDTM
+259 LESEERLEHRQTDTM
-274 SSVAPDYDDAED
+274 SSVAPDYDDAEV
-286 DDAAEDGF
+286 DDATEDGF
-294 VERSAT
+294 VEQSAT
-300 DMPQDDSAPFSDD
+300 DTPQDDSAQFSDD
-313 DSYAEDEFENDVDD
+313 DGYAEDEFENDVDD
-327 YEEIAEAEL
+327 YEETAEAEL
-336 EEEPEEEI
+336 EEEPS
-344 EEEPALFDADSSAD
+344 LFDADSSAD

-378 KQSELFDEFDEDDR
+378 EQSELFDEFDEDDR

-403 LFSLFKRKSKQL
+403 LFSLFGRKSKEL
-415 KESDDPIESIE
+415 KKKPKEINDAIESIE
-426 EPAAAV
+426 EPVAAV
-432 EEETEELA
+432 VEEAEELV
-440 QQELAGAQWDEP
+440 QQELASEQWDEP

-458 EPQDAVAAEPDY
+458 DGQDAVAAEPAYD
-470 EEPAYEEETYEEPAY
+470 EPDYEEPAY
-485 EEEAYEEEIVD
+485 EEEAYEEEIVG

-505 SQPKAAD
+505 SQPQAAD
-512 PDAADEF
+512 PAAADEF

-528 VMAKNG
+528 VTAKNG
-534 RVFSGDDLLHVL
+534 RVFAGDDLLHVL

-558 FHRRLS
+558 FHKRLS
-564 KEHQGKVIFSVAN
+564 KEHQGTVIFSVAN

-598 FFLALPTAINNLD
+598 FFLALPSAINNLD

>member
-31 RGQVKLAISKN
+31 RGQIKLAISKN

-109 SQVKSQPSIDEL
+109 SQINTQSSIDEL
-121 YEEPHE
+121 YKEPHE
-127 EAHDEPHEERYEE
+127 EPHEERYEE
-140 SAQAVELEDQFDQQG
+140 PAQAAELENQFDQQD
-155 QAEAYSAPA
+155 QVEAYSAPV
-164 MEAATD
+164 MDAATD
-170 APDNEAY
+170 SPYNEAH

-189 FNTQVSQDPS
+189 FNTQASQDPS

-214 GDEVEAEVEAGESYA
+214 VEAEVEAGDSYA

-238 VDEGETD
+238 VDEGDTD
-245 SALFDYEDDDTQEE
+245 SAFFDYEDDDTQEE
-259 LESEERLDHRQTDTM
+259 LESEERLEHRQTDTM
-274 SSVAPDYDDAED
+274 SSVAPDYDDAEV
-286 DDAAEDGF
+286 DDATEDGF
-294 VERSAT
+294 VEQSAT
-300 DMPQDDSAPFSDD
+300 DTPQDDSAQFSDD
-313 DSYAEDEFENDVDD
+313 DGYAEDEFENDVDD
-327 YEEIAEAEL
+327 YEETAEAEL
-336 EEEPEEEI
+336 EEEPS
-344 EEEPALFDADSSAD
+344 LFDADSSAD

-367 IGGNPPITTEV
+367 IGGNPPISTEV
-378 KQSELFDEFDEDDR
+378 EQSELFDEFDEDDR

-403 LFSLFKRKSKQL
+403 LFSLFGRKSKVL
-415 KESDDPIESIE
+415 KKKPKEINDAIESIE
-426 EPAAAV
+426 EPVAAV
-432 EEETEELA
+432 VEEAEELV
-440 QQELAGAQWDEP
+440 QQELASEQWDEP

-458 EPQDAVAAEPDY
+458 DGQDAVAAEPAYD
-470 EEPAYEEETYEEPAY
+470 EPDYEEPAY

-505 SQPKAAD
+505 SQPQAAD
-512 PDAADEF
+512 PAAADEF

-528 VMAKNG
+528 VTAKNG
-534 RVFSGDDLLHVL
+534 RVFAGDDLLHVL

-558 FHRRLS
+558 FHKRLS
-564 KEHQGKVIFSVAN
+564 KEHQGTVIFSVAN

-598 FFLALPTAINNLD
+598 FFLALPSAINNLD

>member
-31 RGQVKLAISKN
+31 RGQIKLAISKN

-109 SQVKSQPSIDEL
+109 SQINTQSSIDEL
-121 YEEPHE
+121 YKEPHE
-127 EAHDEPHEERYEE
+127 EPHEERYEE
-140 SAQAVELEDQFDQQG
+140 PAQAAELENQFDQQD
-155 QAEAYSAPA
+155 QVEAYSAPV
-164 MEAATD
+164 MDAATD
-170 APDNEAY
+170 SPYNEAH

-189 FNTQVSQDPS
+189 FNTQASQDPS

-214 GDEVEAEVEAGESYA
+214 VEAEVEAGDSYA

-238 VDEGETD
+238 VDEGDTD

-259 LESEERLDHRQTDTM
+259 LESEERLEHRQTDTM
-274 SSVAPDYDDAED
+274 SSVAPDYDDAEV
-286 DDAAEDGF
+286 DDATEDGF
-294 VERSAT
+294 VEQSAT
-300 DMPQDDSAPFSDD
+300 DTPQDDSAQFSDD
-313 DSYAEDEFENDVDD
+313 DGYAEDEFENDVDD
-327 YEEIAEAEL
+327 YEETAEAEL
-336 EEEPEEEI
+336 EEEPS
-344 EEEPALFDADSSAD
+344 LFDADSSAD

-367 IGGNPPITTEV
+367 IGGNPPISTEV
-378 KQSELFDEFDEDDR
+378 EQSELFDEFDEDDR

-403 LFSLFKRKSKQL
+403 LFSLFGRKSKEL
-415 KESDDPIESIE
+415 KKKPKEINDAIESIE
-426 EPAAAV
+426 EPVAAV
-432 EEETEELA
+432 VEEAEELV
-440 QQELAGAQWDEP
+440 QQELASEQWDEP

-458 EPQDAVAAEPDY
+458 DGQDAVAAEPAYD
-470 EEPAYEEETYEEPAY
+470 EPDYEEPAY

-505 SQPKAAD
+505 SQPQAAD
-512 PDAADEF
+512 PAAADEF

-528 VMAKNG
+528 VTAKNG
-534 RVFSGDDLLHVL
+534 RVFAGDDLLHVL

-558 FHRRLS
+558 FHKRLS
-564 KEHQGKVIFSVAN
+564 KEHQGTVIFSVAN

>member
-31 RGQVKLAISKN
+31 RGQIKLAISKN

-109 SQVKSQPSIDEL
+109 SQINTQSSIDEL
-121 YEEPHE
+121 YKEPHEEPHE
-127 EAHDEPHEERYEE
+127 EP
-140 SAQAVELEDQFDQQG
+140 AQAAELENQFDQQD
-155 QAEAYSAPA
+155 QVEAYSALA
-164 MEAATD
+164 MDAATD
-170 APDNEAY
+170 SPYNEAH

-214 GDEVEAEVEAGESYA
+214 VEAEVEAGDSYA

-238 VDEGETD
+238 VDEGDTD

-259 LESEERLDHRQTDTM
+259 LESEERLEHRQTDTM
-274 SSVAPDYDDAED
+274 SSVAPDYDDAEV
-286 DDAAEDGF
+286 DDATEDGF
-294 VERSAT
+294 VEQLAT
-300 DMPQDDSAPFSDD
+300 DTPQDDSAQFSDD
-313 DSYAEDEFENDVDD
+313 DGYAEDEFENDVDD
-327 YEEIAEAEL
+327 YEETAEAE
-336 EEEPEEEI
+336 PS
-344 EEEPALFDADSSAD
+344 LFDADSSAD

-378 KQSELFDEFDEDDR
+378 EQSELFDEFDEDDR

-403 LFSLFKRKSKQL
+403 LFSLFGRKPKVL
-415 KESDDPIESIE
+415 KKKPKEINDAIESIE
-426 EPAAAV
+426 EPVAAV
-432 EEETEELA
+432 AEEAEELV
-440 QQELAGAQWDEP
+440 QQELASEQWDEP

-458 EPQDAVAAEPDY
+458 DGQDAVAAEPAYD
-470 EEPAYEEETYEEPAY
+470 EPDYEEPAY

-505 SQPKAAD
+505 SQPQAAD
-512 PDAADEF
+512 PAAADEF

-528 VMAKNG
+528 VTAKNG
-534 RVFSGDDLLHVL
+534 RVFTGDDLLHVL

-558 FHRRLS
+558 FHKRLS
-564 KEHQGKVIFSVAN
+564 KEHQGTVIFSVAN

-598 FFLALPTAINNLD
+598 FFLALPSAINNLD

>member
-31 RGQVKLAISKN
+31 RGQIKLAISKN

-109 SQVKSQPSIDEL
+109 SQINTQSSIDEL
-121 YEEPHE
+121 YKEPHE
-127 EAHDEPHEERYEE
+127 EPHEERYEE
-140 SAQAVELEDQFDQQG
+140 PAQAAELENQFDQQD
-155 QAEAYSAPA
+155 QVEAYSAPA
-164 MEAATD
+164 MDAATD
-170 APDNEAY
+170 SPYNEAH

-214 GDEVEAEVEAGESYA
+214 AEAEVEAGDSYA

-238 VDEGETD
+238 VDEGDTD

-259 LESEERLDHRQTDTM
+259 LESEERLEHRQTDTM
-274 SSVAPDYDDAED
+274 SSVAPDYDDAEV
-286 DDAAEDGF
+286 DDATEDGF
-294 VERSAT
+294 VEQSAT
-300 DMPQDDSAPFSDD
+300 DTPQDDSAQFSDD
-313 DSYAEDEFENDVDD
+313 DGYAEDEFENDVDD
-327 YEEIAEAEL
+327 YEETAEAEL
-336 EEEPEEEI
+336 EEEPS
-344 EEEPALFDADSSAD
+344 LFDADSSAD

-378 KQSELFDEFDEDDR
+378 EQSELFDEFDEDDR

-403 LFSLFKRKSKQL
+403 LFSLFGRKSKVL
-415 KESDDPIESIE
+415 KKKPKEINDAIESIE
-426 EPAAAV
+426 EPVAAV
-432 EEETEELA
+432 AEEAEELV
-440 QQELAGAQWDEP
+440 QQELASEQWDEP

-458 EPQDAVAAEPDY
+458 DGQDAVAAEPAYD
-470 EEPAYEEETYEEPAY
+470 EPDYEEPAY

-505 SQPKAAD
+505 SQPQAAD
-512 PDAADEF
+512 PAAADEF

-528 VMAKNG
+528 VTAKNG
-534 RVFSGDDLLHVL
+534 RVFTGDDLLHVL

-558 FHRRLS
+558 FHKRLS
-564 KEHQGKVIFSVAN
+564 KEHQGTVIFSVAN

-598 FFLALPTAINNLD
+598 FFLALPSAINNLD